1 MEFEYRE
8 VGVVLHTCKPNTMG
22 AEAGEYKNQDNLGYT
37 ARYYLKKHKY
47 VKISRYVKV
56 LGRFL

>member
-22 AEAGEYKNQDNLGYT
+22 AEAGEYKNQDNLDYT
-37 ARYYLKKHKY
+37 YS
-47 VKISRYVKV
+47 KILSQEAQIRQDK
-56 LGRFL
+56 